1 MNGGWEVCPHSSPKR
16 ILGQLGKEEIRGEK
30 MALGRRTQGRSEEQE
45 V

>member
-1 MNGGWEVCPHSSPKR
+1 MRAGQCVPHSSPKR

-30 MALGRRTQGRSEEQE
+30 MASGQRAQGRSEEQE